1 MLQIVHP
8 DQRLSPGKD
17 PSPDVA
23 PVLSHAVAGQVG
35 VDGVRDQGAGL
46 ELWALTPLCAGLG
59 GGDWGC
65 SNLLHLLL
73 GQELH
78 LHPDIEY
85 AIWALL

>member
-8 DQRLSPGKD
+8 DQRLRLGKD
-17 PSPDVA
+17 SCPDVA

-65 SNLLHLLL
+65 SILLLLLL

-78 LHPDIEY
+78 LNP
-85 AIWALL
+85 